1 VSSRPPPLPP
11 PAPPPSRRPG
21 ESAPPTPSA
30 PPKPPAKPE
39 KPAKQD
45 KPAERDK
52 AAATPAQRAARNAS
66 YALLAF
72 TLLTVLALAAW
83 FASADQPWGFSSFVA
98 VLSAL
103 LGTGATALLWRQ
115 PTRQHA
121 IGGLAVM
128 GLSLVR
134 VGIPTMW
141 TSYSVA
147 LITITALLA
156 IPLVQAAIVLP
167 RS

>member
-1 VSSRPPPLPP
+1 VKVER
-11 PAPPPSRRPG
+11 
-21 ESAPPTPSA
+21 
-30 PPKPPAKPE
+30 PKPDGPADE
-39 KPAKQD
+39 GAKG
-45 KPAERDK
+45 
-52 AAATPAQRAARNAS
+52 TSPAQRAARYAT

-72 TLLTVLALAAW
+72 TALTVLALAAW
-83 FASADQPWGFSSFVA
+83 FMSEEQPWGFSSFVT

-121 IGGLAVM
+121 IGGLVVM

-134 VGIPTMW
+134 VGLPMNWTPT
-141 TSYSVA
+141 SVA
-147 LITITALLA
+147 LITITALLS

>member
-11 PAPPPSRRPG
+11 PSAPPSKRAGGAAPPP
-21 ESAPPTPSA
+21 PSA
-30 PPKPPAKPE
+30 PTKPPAKPE
-39 KPAKQD
+39 KLGGQD
-45 KPAERDK
+45 KPEQDK
-52 AAATPAQRAARNAS
+52 APATPAQRAARSAS

-72 TLLTVLALAAW
+72 TLLTVLALGAW

-115 PTRQHA
+115 PTREHA
-121 IGGLAVM
+121 IGGIAVM

-134 VGIPTMW
+134 VGLPTMW